1 MKRYSIGK
9 ININRTN
16 LSDTL
21 GEIHRT
27 IEEKKYGYICVTNSR
42 TAYLANNDDDYLKIQ
57 NNSFMTVPDGIP
69 LIWIAHNKGFKD
81 VGRVCGPDL
90 FPNILKISKEK
101 NYSHF
106 FFGSTPKTI
115 NIIKNKFKY
124 EYPEIEIKGA
134 VSPPFQPIED
144 YNIDELAK
152 EINRLKPTFFW
163 CGLGAPKQEQL
174 MALLQPKLEV
184 TICVGIGL
192 VFEYFANTV
201 DRAPKW
207 AQKIGL
213 EWFFRL
219 AQQPKKITRIG
230 KPYIWTIKQLIR
242 SKLS

>member
-9 ININRTN
+9 IKINITN
-16 LSDTL
+16 IDDTL
-21 GEIHRT
+21 CQIGNAIQ
-27 IEEKKYGYICVTNSR
+27 KKQYGYICVTNSR
-42 TAYLANNDDDYLKIQ
+42 TAYQANHDEEYLKIQ
-57 NNSFMTVPDGIP
+57 NNSLMTVPDGIP
-69 LIWIAHNKGFKD
+69 LIWIAHNKGFKE

-115 NIIKNKFKY
+115 SIIKNKFKN

-144 YNIDELAK
+144 YNIEELAK

-174 MALLQPKLEV
+174 MALLQPKLEA

-230 KPYIWTIKQLIR
+230 RPYIWTIKQLII